1 MALEISWGVPM
12 TVANEQMET
21 QLLANGQNRLCCLNS
36 WALRCT
42 YWMPALLLSVI
53 DFDNKSP

>member
-1 MALEISWGVPM
+1 MALAIPWGVPM

-21 QLLANGQNRLCCLNS
+21 QLLANDQNRLCCLNS

-42 YWMPALLLSVI
+42 YWMSALLLSVI